1 MRTIGRSGIKYI
13 AEQNPDVASY
23 LQKAIACLVLTSR
36 EELPSVPTY
45 ATVAIRFSSANNDSD
60 PVLYCGVDARGNYS
74 VASPVKWK
82 SFGTVSAAS
91 VAMVSRPA
99 GGLGNFT
106 ALPAT
111 IAVARGTYEDRR
123 KCQPYDGMI
132 YFAYDTETICVYHHA
147 KWHEFIS
154 AESTSFVPI
163 GGCLRW
169 PGTTPPDGFAFCN
182 GSKLPAYSVP
192 EALVNVLGEANGE
205 VTLPTEDKTIIR
217 IR

>member
-23 LQKAIACLVLTSR
+23 LQKAIACLVLTVN

-45 ATVAIRFSSANNDSD
+45 ATVVIRYATSNNDSD
-60 PVLYCGVDARGNYS
+60 PVLYCGADARGNYS
-74 VASPVKWK
+74 ATSPVKWK

-91 VAMVSRPA
+91 VAMVARPA

-132 YFAYDTETICVYHHA
+132 YFAYDTRTICIYHQA
-147 KWHEFIS
+147 RWYEFVS

-163 GGCLRW
+163 GGCLKW
-169 PGTTPPDGFAFCN
+169 PGATPPAGFAFCD
-182 GSKLPAYSVP
+182 GSKLPSYNVP
-192 EALVNVLGEANGE
+192 AALVDVLGEENGE
-205 VTLPTEDKTIIR
+205 VTLPTESGTIIR
-217 IR
+217 VR